1 MITYLSF
8 GAGVNTVAILHIPDV
23 MKIVDFVIFADTGG
37 EKPETYAYIEKYVK
51 PYLKEIGK
59 DFVVVKG
66 KERINGQEIS
76 NLYDACYLWK
86 VIPSR
91 MLRFCTDKFKIK
103 PIKQYFQINFPGE
116 KVRAVIGIA
125 YDEAHRI
132 NNIRWDGQ
140 EIWYPLVEKKITRQ
154 GCIDIIKNAGWE
166 IPLKSGCFFCPFQSK
181 KEWFDL
187 KNNHPELWQKAIE
200 LEKNGSRYPELLLW
214 KEPLEK
220 IDKKYITL
228 EKYDE
233 KHDVEECGGV
243 CFL

>member
-8 GAGVNTVAILHIPDV
+8 GAGVNTTAILHIPGV
-23 MKIVDFVIFADTGG
+23 MEKVGFVIFADTGA
-37 EKPETYAYIEKYVK
+37 EKPETYLYIEKYVK

-59 DFVVVKG
+59 EFLVVKG
-66 KERINGQEIS
+66 KERINSKEVS

-103 PIKQYFQINFPGE
+103 PIKQYFQNNFPGE
-116 KVRAVIGIA
+116 IIKAVIGIA
-125 YDEAHRI
+125 YDEAYRI

-140 EIWYPLVEKKITRQ
+140 EIWYPLIEKKITRQ
-154 GCIDIIKNAGWE
+154 GCINIIKNAGWE
-166 IPLKSGCFFCPFQSK
+166 IPVKSGCFFCPFQSK

-187 KNNHPELWQKAIE
+187 KNNHQNLWELAIA
-200 LEKNGSRYPELLLW
+200 LEKNGSRYPEILLW

-220 IDKKYITL
+220 IDRKFIPIESYM
-228 EKYDE
+228 EG
-233 KHDVEECGGV
+233 ECEGV

>member
-8 GAGVNTVAILHIPDV
+8 GAGVNTTAILHIPDV
-23 MKIVDFVIFADTGG
+23 MGKIDMVIFADTGA
-37 EKPETYAYIEKYVK
+37 EKPETYAYLKKYVK

-59 DFVVVKG
+59 DFIVVRG
-66 KERINGQEIS
+66 KEKVNGQEIT

-103 PIKQYFQINFPGE
+103 PIKQYFQNNFPE
-116 KVRAVIGIA
+116 ERVRAIIGIA
-125 YDEAHRI
+125 YDEVYRI

-140 EIWYPLVEKKITRQ
+140 EIWYPLIERKITRN

-166 IPLKSGCFFCPFQSK
+166 IPVKSGCFFCPFQTRR
-181 KEWFDL
+181 EWYWL
-187 KNNHPELWQKAIE
+187 RYTHPDLWQKAIA

-214 KEPLEK
+214 KESLEK

-228 EKYDE
+228 EKYD
-233 KHDVEECGGV
+233 VGECGGV